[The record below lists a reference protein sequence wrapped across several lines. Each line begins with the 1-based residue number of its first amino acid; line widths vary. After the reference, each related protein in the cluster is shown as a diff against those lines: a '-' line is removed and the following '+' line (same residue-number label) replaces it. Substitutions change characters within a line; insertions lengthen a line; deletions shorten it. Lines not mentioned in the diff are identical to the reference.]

1 MPNRL
6 SKSRFWRQQIVC
18 GNSKLTS
25 LNMIS
30 AFIFINHCNQF
41 PILVDFMLATCNLGG
56 RFSSLNKK
64 AFIST
69 FSYLFSTDQ
78 TSWLSPFLHWYWEI
92 SWIWQ
97 QLPTEKTIS
106 QHALVFFLHP
116 HASGLMQRL
125 LGDSTTLGPQVSAL
139 EVEPALFAD
148 SQPPAESTRDTPVN
162 SVHTHRMDTHRRA
175 LSRNFLPKLG
185 AALCDWSLTCKTNCD
200 LRPKFHIQPNSPAS
214 VHTAAPAGLSRP
226 RPWLC
231 CLRRLDRLLFCL
243 EVRGNPAADSGSV
256 RGFYIIRSGSAS
268 PLEFAK
274 ETPSKVDVPITISSF
289 IL

>member
-1 MPNRL
+1 MLWCSFYTPSAIKPTPSCLRADAAAPGGQHHPRPSGERSGGGTAFVLRYLQIHNL
-6 SKSRFWRQQIVC
+6 QQ
-18 GNSKLTS
+18 
-25 LNMIS
+25 
-30 AFIFINHCNQF
+30 
-41 PILVDFMLATCNLGG
+41 NL
-56 RFSSLNKK
+56 
-64 AFIST
+64 
-69 FSYLFSTDQ
+69 
-78 TSWLSPFLHWYWEI
+78 PE
-92 SWIWQ
+92 
-97 QLPTEKTIS
+97 
-106 QHALVFFLHP
+106 
-116 HASGLMQRL
+116 
-125 LGDSTTLGPQVSAL
+125 
-139 EVEPALFAD
+139 
-148 SQPPAESTRDTPVN
+148 TRRSIRCTR
-162 SVHTHRMDTHRRA
+162 TAWTRMDTHRRA

-185 AALCDWSLTCKTNCD
+185 AALCEWSLTCKTNCD

-256 RGFYIIRSGSAS
+256 RGGYIIRSGSVS